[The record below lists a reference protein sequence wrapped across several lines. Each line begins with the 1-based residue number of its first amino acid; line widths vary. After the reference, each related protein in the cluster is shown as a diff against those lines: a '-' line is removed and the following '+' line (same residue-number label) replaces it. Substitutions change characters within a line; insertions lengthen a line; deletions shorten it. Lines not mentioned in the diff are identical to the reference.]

1 MNGRQL
7 SDRIGNVD
15 DRLVQ
20 QAEDIPRY
28 AARQRRTRYRRLAG
42 IAAVLVLMAGSG
54 AVGALAFSRETVVE
68 VPAAQELVEL
78 TEIGVTLRLPDSW
91 AGQYEVV
98 EGRFAPYGS
107 AMWEVC
113 AKSVYDARA
122 PIEGA
127 EGLFYRGTLFTVFQC
142 ADYSMSA
149 EEFAQGGL
157 AGIGQYLLATQDA
170 TYAVLYAGDIQFD
183 PTDAAQQAQWYAMA
197 QTMGEV
203 QFIVSPLSA

>member
-1 MNGRQL
+1 MNRRQL

-20 QAEDIPRY
+20 QAESIPRY
-28 AARQRRTRYRRLAG
+28 AARQRRTLYRRLAG
-42 IAAVLVLMAGSG
+42 IAAVLALMAGSG
-54 AVGALAFSRETVVE
+54 TVGALAFRQETVVE

-78 TEIGVTLRLPDSW
+78 AEIGVTLRLPDSW

-98 EGRFAPYGS
+98 EDRFAPYGS
-107 AMWEVC
+107 TMWEFC
-113 AKSVYDARA
+113 AKAVYDART
-122 PIEGA
+122 PIAGT

-157 AGIGQYLLATQDA
+157 AGIGQYLFATRDA
-170 TYAVLYAGDIQFD
+170 TYAMLYAGDIQFD
-183 PTDAAQQAQWYAMA
+183 PADAAQQAQWSAMA
-197 QTMGEV
+197 QSMADI
-203 QFIVSPLSA
+203 QFIVSLEL